1 LVREELLTTTSKLG
15 QAELHRRLFSGFPIA
30 EGERDAVV
38 ASIMSGHHLLI
49 LGPPGSGKTTLAQRI
64 ASLLGDTPVVK
75 GCPVNCSPEISEC
88 PWCQEALARGET
100 LSQEV
105 LPHPQRIKRLQG
117 SGDLVPEDLV
127 GDLDPEVAFR
137 EGLHSLTAFVPG
149 KLLRANRGILL
160 IDFVDRMPERVLNVV
175 LTALAGDNISI
186 GPFEEHFP
194 MDMVVIA
201 TGSQAGLHYLP
212 LDLVDCFDVVSLG
225 YIPDREAETAVVAAS
240 MEKAGKN
247 LPAVDTAQVVDI
259 TGLTRSHPEV
269 ERGVSTR
276 GAIRYAEVLS
286 AYQELGTQGEVPLRA
301 AAHMSLPHRL
311 RVNLETDLPGK
322 REMVVDEVLEEV
334 LGEESEDGLD
344 ISLTKE
350 DLLGL
355 VEELARE
362 DRFRKPLKYGAFDL
376 LLKRIHRFPDSRLAR
391 VYQDVYQRLQ
401 ELYPDRFHPDNITE
415 ELLAEIEETRMRE
428 ERMVRA
434 LREMESEALQQTL
447 ELLQEHQV
455 LEKGSRGWEIS
466 RRGIAFLLEKL
477 TPRVWE
483 SVYSSGYGRHATG
496 KKLTAGEGRVV
507 GIRQYR
513 FGDRYKDISLK
524 DTMRRAIRNRHEGVT
539 REDIMVTTKDIRAKM
554 DIILV
559 VDLSGT
565 MRQLE
570 KLWYAKESAI
580 ALSLAAAQSGDRVG
594 VVTFSNMADVKVDVT
609 TNPHRVC
616 GKVIDLELH
625 EKAFT
630 NIGYG
635 LLKATHLFDRH
646 RGGRATR
653 HLILISD
660 GDATAP
666 HPSPQKYALRQAA
679 RAARK
684 GITISCICI
693 HEESADPELMRRIAR
708 IGKGRTYV
716 IGAEGITDAV
726 LQERLAAR
734 SAGA

>member
-1 LVREELLTTTSKLG
+1 MVREELLATTTKMG

-30 EGERDAVV
+30 ESERDAVV
-38 ASIMSGHHLLI
+38 ASIMAGHHMLI

-64 ASLLGDTPVVK
+64 VSLLGDTQVVK
-75 GCPVNCSPEISEC
+75 GCPVNCVPKNPEC
-88 PWCQEALARGET
+88 PWCLEALARGDT
-100 LSQEV
+100 MDHEV
-105 LPHPQRIKRLQG
+105 LPGPQRTKRLQG

-127 GDLDPEVAFR
+127 GDLDPEAAFR
-137 EGLHSLTAFVPG
+137 EGLHSLAAFVPG

-186 GPFEEHFP
+186 GSFEEHFP

-201 TGSQAGLHYLP
+201 TGSRAGLHYLP
-212 LDLVDCFDVVSLG
+212 LDLVDCFDVVSLD
-225 YIPDREAETAVVAAS
+225 YVSDREAETAVVAAS
-240 MEKAGKN
+240 LEKSGKG
-247 LPAVDTAQVVDI
+247 LPAADTAQVVDI
-259 TGLTRSHPEV
+259 TEFTRSHPEV

-286 AYQELGTQGEVPLRA
+286 AYQELGTQGEAPIRT

-322 REMVVDEVLEEV
+322 REMVVDEVLAQV
-334 LGEESEDGLD
+334 LGEGVDDELD
-344 ISLTKE
+344 ISLTKD

-362 DRFRKPLKYGAFDL
+362 DKFRKPLKYGAFDL

-415 ELLAEIEETRMRE
+415 ELLAEIEETRLRE
-428 ERMVRA
+428 EKMIRA
-434 LREMESEALQQTL
+434 HREMESEALQQTL
-447 ELLQEHQV
+447 ELLQENQV
-455 LEKGSRGWEIS
+455 LEKGNRGWEIS

-513 FGDRYKDISLK
+513 FGDRYRDISLK

-539 REDIMVTTKDIRAKM
+539 REDIMVTTKDIRAKI

-594 VVTFSNMADVKVDVT
+594 VVTFSNMA
-609 TNPHRVC
+609 
-616 GKVIDLELH
+616 
-625 EKAFT
+625 
-630 NIGYG
+630 
-635 LLKATHLFDRH
+635 
-646 RGGRATR
+646 
-653 HLILISD
+653 
-660 GDATAP
+660 
-666 HPSPQKYALRQAA
+666 
-679 RAARK
+679 
-684 GITISCICI
+684 
-693 HEESADPELMRRIAR
+693 
-708 IGKGRTYV
+708 
-716 IGAEGITDAV
+716 
-726 LQERLAAR
+726 
-734 SAGA
+734 